1 MNENHRPGA
10 NNNNNKSSQSPY
22 HESSDLL
29 NRILNKMESSSKHKN
44 SSSYNQILKSSI
56 TNKEG
61 KLQVSSKTYAIV
73 TKVLQNKSKI
83 DALITGTNILTDSHP
98 IKNMGL
104 FYVMI
109 YELLFASSPQQRKY
123 GTSNKIKGGGTVKR
137 YILQHESILRQ
148 KYQEY
153 YGTTT
158 TNTNHQD
165 ENDNDDHHNSHR
177 PFQHRFVRVNTCVTT
192 VNDFLQFYSTM
203 LKDAIP
209 EGTIRAG
216 SITERIYRDEHVPDL
231 LVIPAL
237 LTSQLLSALQ
247 NQNKGN
253 HIVLQDKS
261 SCLPAVCLH
270 SLLQLRQPQPSPPEM
285 NRHGRGPDIHVVLDA
300 CAAPGNKTSHIA
312 AVLQQLPTYSLA
324 QSLPPERH
332 FLYATDR
339 NVERCHTLQDR
350 MTLLVPTGNIDVVV
364 QNKDFLTISGND
376 EDRDNEYTKLT
387 CIVLDPSCSGS
398 GLYHRNS
405 TADMNAGIAMGHSH
419 SSDGQQQRIQKLSN
433 FQITCLRHALTSFP
447 NVHTVIYSTCSIHV
461 LENEHVVASVLS
473 NHNNHPNDNDSP
485 NLRDEWSIVAPP
497 DLQDWPRRGMDLRR
511 TTNSGTGGDDEED
524 EDDKIPNDPT
534 GEPDVAEL
542 YGDLT
547 PEEIQCFIRTTIED
561 RTNGFFVACF
571 QRNSTEKNRK
581 SRNGPSQPPPRPP
594 PDDYHHSIPTY
605 RGEFDQ
611 LSETREVVVKD
622 RHTRKRHA
630 PIGNDRKTTGSATM
644 DTASNTAAMDELSTT
659 GSSRQKRQRDTRV
672 ATTTG
677 TSLSTSTT
685 GTPAATNHSKKRA
698 KKLEWKQRQ
707 HEAKRQRTKSEKG
720 NQKSETSSIK
730 VAVLL
735 VVVSFDKRIDHN
747 KF

>member
-1 MNENHRPGA
+1 MNDNHRPGKKPHA
-10 NNNNNKSSQSPY
+10 SNNNSNNKSSQSPY

-29 NRILNKMESSSKHKN
+29 NRILNKMEASSKHKN
-44 SSSYNQILKSSI
+44 SSNYNQLLKSSI
-56 TNKEG
+56 TNKDG

-83 DALITGTNILTDSHP
+83 DALIKGTNMLADSHP

-104 FYVMI
+104 FYIMI

-123 GTSNKIKGGGTVKR
+123 GTSNKIRGGGTVKR
-137 YILQHESILRQ
+137 YILQHEAVLRQ
-148 KYQEY
+148 TYQEY

-158 TNTNHQD
+158 TTNHPD
-165 ENDNDDHHNSHR
+165 ENNDNDSNYR

-203 LKDAIP
+203 LKDAIQ
-209 EGTIRAG
+209 EGIVKAG
-216 SITERIYRDEHVPDL
+216 SVSEQIYRDEHVPNL

-237 LTSQLLSALQ
+237 LTSQLLSSLQ

-270 SLLQLRQPQPSPPEM
+270 SLLLRRHPPPPPPP
-285 NRHGRGPDIHVVLDA
+285 RCPDIHVVLDA

-312 AVLQQLPTYSLA
+312 AVLQQLPSLA
-324 QSLPPERH
+324 SLVPPEH
-332 FLYATDR
+332 PHPQQHQLYATDR
-339 NVERCHTLQDR
+339 DVERCRTLQDR
-350 MTLLVPTGNIDVVV
+350 MTLLVPTGNIHVVV

-376 EDRDNEYTKLT
+376 EDRNNEYTKLT

-398 GLYHRNS
+398 GLYHRNNM
-405 TADMNAGIAMGHSH
+405 ADMNKGMAVEHTH
-419 SSDGQQQRIQKLSN
+419 SSDGQQQQRIQKLSN

-447 NVHTVIYSTCSIHV
+447 NVHTVIYSTCSSHV

-473 NHNNHPNDNDSP
+473 NHNNPTDHDSHS

-497 DLQDWPRRGMDLRR
+497 DLQEWPRRGMDFRR
-511 TTNSGTGGDDEED
+511 TTNSDTDVDDD
-524 EDDKIPNDPT
+524 DDDKIPD
-534 GEPDVAEL
+534 EPDVADL

-547 PEEIQCFIRTTIED
+547 QEEIQCFIRTTIED

-571 QRNSTEKNRK
+571 QRNSKEKKRK
-581 SRNGPSQPPPRPP
+581 SRNGLSPKLPSPPT
-594 PDDYHHSIPTY
+594 DDYRNSIPTY

-611 LSETREVVVKD
+611 LSEAREVVVQD
-622 RHTRKRHA
+622 RHTQKRHA
-630 PIGNDRKTTGSATM
+630 TVGNDRKTTANATT
-644 DTASNTAAMDELSTT
+644 DTATSNAVMGAPTST
-659 GSSRQKRQRDTRV
+659 GNSRPKRPRDTRV
-672 ATTTG
+672 ATTTTG
-677 TSLSTSTT
+677 TSPSTRTT
-685 GTPAATNHSKKRA
+685 GPLAATIHSKKRA

-707 HEAKRQRTKSEKG
+707 HEAKRQRTKNEKG
-720 NQKSETSSIK
+720 NQKSETT
-730 VAVLL
+730 
-735 VVVSFDKRIDHN
+735 R
-747 KF
+747 